1 MQSTTIGVDLAKT
14 VFQLSLSDQTGKV
27 FKRHRMSRGQFERFL
42 VKQEAAH
49 VVMEACGTSN
59 HWARFSQAQG
69 HQVSLLH
76 PNYVKPY
83 VRRNKTDAADADAL
97 IQAIRDPEIKPVPVK
112 SVDHQALQGLHRV
125 RQQLIDTKRKRINLV
140 RSLLAELG
148 ISLPR
153 GTKDLCTRL
162 RAHLDQ
168 VPGVLAAT
176 LDRIVDEIGVL
187 IKEIMLIDKQLEVIA
202 KEHAVAKQLMTI
214 PGIGVTTATAIVASV
229 PNIHQFN
236 RARQFSAWLG
246 LTPREY
252 SSGNNRYLGRIS
264 KKGDK
269 YLRMLLVH
277 GARSALQGA
286 NRKRRNGKE
295 LTKLERWATDIERAK
310 HHNIATVALAN
321 KMARIIWAT
330 WTKGEDYI
338 AR

>member
-1 MQSTTIGVDLAKT
+1 MQSTTIGVDLAKS
-14 VFQLSLSDQTGKV
+14 VFQLSLSHPNGKV
-27 FKRHRMSRGQFERFL
+27 FKRHRLSRGQFERFL
-42 VKQEAAH
+42 IKQEPVH
-49 VVMEACGTSN
+49 LVMEACATSN
-59 HWARFSQAQG
+59 HWARFSQTHG

-97 IQAIRDPEIKPVPVK
+97 IEAIRNPEIKPVPVK

-125 RQQLIDTKRKRINLV
+125 RQQLIDTKRRRINLV

-148 ISLPR
+148 IALPR
-153 GTKDLCTRL
+153 GTKDLCARL

-168 VPGVLAAT
+168 VPEVLSET
-176 LDRIVDEIGVL
+176 LDRVVDEIAAL
-187 IKEIMLIDKQLEVIA
+187 IKEIARVDKQLAVIA
-202 KEHAVAKQLMTI
+202 KEHAVAQQLMTI
-214 PGIGVTTATAIVASV
+214 PGIGVTTATAIIASV
-229 PNIHQFN
+229 PDIHQFK
-236 RARQFSAWLG
+236 RARKFSAWLG

-264 KKGDK
+264 KQGDK

-286 NRKRRNGKE
+286 NRKRNNGKD
-295 LTKLERWATDIERAK
+295 LTKMEKWATDIERAK

-330 WTKGEDYI
+330 WTRGEEYI